1 MWLDVRGYRKCLF
14 DLIDE
19 VAGHD
24 LYKFS
29 STKTPKLELKNAKSQ
44 AGDELRASEQAGA
57 RPVLEILL
65 VVPNDDS
72 TAKLMVERSKMR
84 L

>member
-1 MWLDVRGYRKCLF
+1 MVRSDVRGYRKCLF

-29 STKTPKLELKNAKSQ
+29 SSKTPKLELKQGKVT
-44 AGDELRASEQAGA
+44 GDELRSKPEPARSQRLERVEEEQNE
-57 RPVLEILL
+57 L
-65 VVPNDDS
+65 
-72 TAKLMVERSKMR
+72 VERI
-84 L
+84 

>member
-29 STKTPKLELKNAKSQ
+29 STKTPKLELKKGKVT
-44 AGDELRASEQAGA
+44 GDELRSEPEPA
-57 RPVLEILL
+57 R
-65 VVPNDDS
+65 S
-72 TAKLMVERSKMR
+72 QRFYQ
-84 L
+84 